1 MHAPQTQ
8 LMHACESQLMQF
20 SHHTVCLPQ
29 ANRSNIAR
37 ARTLYE
43 LALEA
48 DPQHLQS
55 LLGLGSLEARA
66 GSVDRG
72 LALLHDGL
80 RLQPG
85 NKQIRHM
92 IAQWQRKHGEREV
105 SIKAQCRQSGCLSV
119 CLSVCALANKAWQ
132 KRGEQQRHDAGTLNS
147 VYLYVFVPLH
157 TYACL
162 SVCLSCLMLTYRPG
176 CASMCCQKMEG
187 LVCFR

>member
-8 LMHACESQLMQF
+8 LMHACKSQLMQF

-105 SIKAQCRQSGCLSV
+105 NIKAQCRQTVCLSV
-119 CLSVCALANKAWQ
+119 CLSVCLYSGKQNVA

-162 SVCLSCLMLTYRPG
+162 PVCLSVCLSVLLMLTYRPG
-176 CASMCCQKMEG
+176 CASMCCYKM
-187 LVCFR
+187 